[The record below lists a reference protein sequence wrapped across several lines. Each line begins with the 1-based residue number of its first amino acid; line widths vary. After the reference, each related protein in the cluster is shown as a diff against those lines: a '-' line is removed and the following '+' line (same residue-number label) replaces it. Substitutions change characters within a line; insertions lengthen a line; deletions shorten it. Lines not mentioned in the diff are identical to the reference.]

1 MIIPPENNS
10 NTPLSVTFSSWSFDY
25 LKMNFLGLL
34 TPSRYCLPLIS
45 TPQLNCLKQLPCL
58 HPLALHTFP
67 ILGLHVHTHQHCTN
81 PSRDT
86 TAHVSARTLS
96 AMPCALSSPL
106 WLLQD
111 CTSLSFL
118 VFWGCPQSPPRALSP
133 HFDLLMSEGD
143 ADAFSLPDTLSSI
156 FFQGNSSPF
165 AQNVSDRDHESWY
178 LRDGVW
184 CKEGPITGFPWNVL
198 NWNWGLMFLSS
209 LKVLKYDS
217 RTARGYGSSV
227 PKIADRRE

>member
-34 TPSRYCLPLIS
+34 TPPDTAFLLFLLHSWTAWNSCPVSTLSPFTPSQALGCMCIPTNTALIPPGTPLPTLVPGLS
-45 TPQLNCLKQLPCL
+45 QPCPVPWARPCDFCRTALPCL
-58 HPLALHTFP
+58 SLYSGVALNLLPGLFPLTLISWCLKEMLMLSVCLICFP
-67 ILGLHVHTHQHCTN
+67 LFSFREILL
-81 PSRDT
+81 
-86 TAHVSARTLS
+86 
-96 AMPCALSSPL
+96 PL
-106 WLLQD
+106 PKM
-111 CTSLSFL
+111 F
-118 VFWGCPQSPPRALSP
+118 
-133 HFDLLMSEGD
+133 
-143 ADAFSLPDTLSSI
+143 
-156 FFQGNSSPF
+156 
-165 AQNVSDRDHESWY
+165 

-209 LKVLKYDS
+209 HKVLKYDS

>member
-34 TPSRYCLPLIS
+34 TPPDTAFLLFLLHSWTAWNSCPVSTLSPFTPSQALGCMCIPTNTALIPPGTPLPTLVPGLS
-45 TPQLNCLKQLPCL
+45 QPCPVPWARPCDFCRTALPCL
-58 HPLALHTFP
+58 SLYSGVALNLLPGLFPLTLISWCLKEMLMLSVCLICFP
-67 ILGLHVHTHQHCTN
+67 LFSFREILL
-81 PSRDT
+81 
-86 TAHVSARTLS
+86 
-96 AMPCALSSPL
+96 PL
-106 WLLQD
+106 PKM
-111 CTSLSFL
+111 F
-118 VFWGCPQSPPRALSP
+118 
-133 HFDLLMSEGD
+133 
-143 ADAFSLPDTLSSI
+143 
-156 FFQGNSSPF
+156 
-165 AQNVSDRDHESWY
+165 

-184 CKEGPITGFPWNVL
+184 CKEGPITGFPLNVL

-209 LKVLKYDS
+209 RKVLKYDS